1 MSMSETSTGRET
13 SDRIALGVSYFY
25 RPWSTYRYLEDAF
38 RSFCEVRYFGTS
50 YKNRPGY
57 APDHN
62 ILDSVEKAGADL
74 AGFVSTE
81 DCLFEAITRME
92 CPTAIWIGDY
102 WPGYYHSLRYARLFD
117 HVFMS
122 QRDWL
127 GDFSAA
133 GCKQVHWLPFAC
145 DPQIH
150 RDHQLERK
158 YDVGF
163 VGHVNLASQLERL
176 RLLTELS
183 QRYHMN
189 DFSTPAYLDEMAKV
203 YSQSKIVVNMGYR
216 GNFNMRVF
224 EAMSCGALLLT
235 EDTGNG
241 QRELFSP
248 GVHLDIYRDKTELF
262 HKIDYYLAHEDE
274 RKGIAEAG
282 QREVLTRHRYTDRA
296 RTITNVIQH
305 HPLQRGRAT
314 DRDEILRIYALFH
327 SRRRR
332 VDLLLKSFARSR
344 CSISTRM
351 YIGARLLKSMENTL
365 RA

>member
-1 MSMSETSTGRET
+1 MVETERLA
-13 SDRIALGVSYFY
+13 SDRIALGVGYLY
-25 RPWSTYRYLEDAF
+25 RPWSTYRYLEDAL
-38 RSFCEVRYFGTS
+38 RDFCEVRYYGTS

-62 ILDSVEKAGADL
+62 IFDSVENAGADL

-81 DCLFEAITRME
+81 DCLFDGITRME
-92 CPTAIWIGDY
+92 CPTAIWISDY
-102 WPGYYHSLRYARLFD
+102 FPGYYHSLRYARLFD

-122 QRDWL
+122 QKDWL
-127 GDFSAA
+127 GDFTAA

-163 VGHVNLASQLERL
+163 VGHVNLASQLERR
-176 RLLTELS
+176 RLLTDLS

-189 DFSTPAYLDEMAKV
+189 DFSTPAYLDEMAKL
-203 YSQSKIVVNMGYR
+203 YSQSKIVVNISYR
-216 GNFNMRVF
+216 GGFNMRVF

-241 QRELFSP
+241 QKELFTP
-248 GVHLDIYRDKTELF
+248 GLHLDIYRDKTELF
-262 HKIDYYLAHEDE
+262 DKVDYYLSHEDE

-296 RTITNVIQH
+296 KTITDVIQQD
-305 HPLQRGRAT
+305 PSRQGRAK
-314 DRDEILRIYALFH
+314 DRDDILRIYALFH

-332 VDLLLKSFARSR
+332 IDLLLKSLAHSR
-344 CSISTRM
+344 CSVSTRT
-351 YIGARLLKSMENTL
+351 YLGVRLLKAVGNSL